1 MTLWDILIR
10 QGVFF
15 IIIILD
21 TIFVEI
27 RIKEWDKAVKK
38 F

>member
-1 MTLWDILIR
+1 MTVWDILIR
-10 QGVFF
+10 QGFF

-27 RIKEWDKAVKK
+27 QIKELDKAVKK

>member
-1 MTLWDILIR
+1 MTVWDILIR
-10 QGVFF
+10 QGFF

-27 RIKEWDKAVKK
+27 QIKELGKAVKK

>member
-1 MTLWDILIR
+1 MTVWDILIR
-10 QGVFF
+10 QGSF

-27 RIKEWDKAVKK
+27 PIKEWDKAVKK

>member
-1 MTLWDILIR
+1 MTVWDILIR
-10 QGVFF
+10 QGSF
-15 IIIILD
+15 IIILD

-27 RIKEWDKAVKK
+27 PIKEWDKAVKT